1 VNLATSLAQAN
12 RRVLLL
18 DICARRPSVEKTLGI
33 DRGAG
38 LGEIFANKIALQDA
52 VRSTSIDNLYVMG
65 PGFLSN
71 EVIGKLASRE
81 MVEFLEKAEESFE
94 HVIIDSPPTL
104 LMADAK
110 LLAPVVDGVI
120 MVVGAEV
127 SSLGMVRRALTE
139 LQQIGSNVIGVVLN
153 RAKHVAGGYMR
164 DNLDKFYNYN
174 KETGETAPALD
185 QPSAVLTPASIDG
198 EELPTMILL
207 EDSGIRPKQDGA

>member
-1 VNLATSLAQAN
+1 
-12 RRVLLL
+12 
-18 DICARRPSVEKTLGI
+18 
-33 DRGAG
+33 
-38 LGEIFANKIALQDA
+38 
-52 VRSTSIDNLYVMG
+52 M
-65 PGFLSN
+65 SN

-164 DNLDKFYNYN
+164 DNLEKFYNYN
-174 KETGETAPALD
+174 KETADTTPALD
-185 QPSAVLTPASIDG
+185 QPGAEATPASIDG

-207 EDSGIRPKQDGA
+207 EDNGIRPKQDGV